1 MEPSSMQAVV
11 LAGGEGRRLRPFT
24 WVIPKPLVPV
34 DDMPILEILLRQ
46 LARHGFG
53 RVTLA
58 VGYLAALIRAYCGDG
73 TQFGLTI
80 DYLTE
85 DAPLGT
91 AGFLGQL
98 PEGDADRILAVNG
111 DTLTDL
117 DFGAFYR
124 THDPADAASICAYER
139 TIEIDF
145 GVLHFDGERS
155 LVHYEEKPVLTHHV
169 SMGVNVLSRWAVE
182 RYIRPG
188 ERLDMPDLL
197 CRMTDDKAT
206 VRVVSPD
213 IFWLDLGRPADL
225 ERANEVFSAQR
236 ARFLP

>member
-1 MEPSSMQAVV
+1 MQAVV

-46 LARHGFG
+46 LARDGFEA
-53 RVTLA
+53 VTLA

-73 TQFGLTI
+73 SQMGLAI
-80 DYLTE
+80 DYLAE
-85 DAPLGT
+85 DTPLGT

-98 PEGDADRILAVNG
+98 PGAEAERILVVNG

-117 DFGAFYR
+117 DFGRFYR
-124 THDPADAASICAYER
+124 SHDVADAASICAYQR
-139 TIEIDF
+139 TVEVDF
-145 GVLHFDGERS
+145 GVLHFDEARR
-155 LVHYEEKPVLTHHV
+155 LVRYEEKPVLSHHV
-169 SMGVNVLSRWAVE
+169 SMGVNVLSRWAVD
-182 RYIRPG
+182 RYVEPG
-188 ERLDMPDLL
+188 ERLDMPELL
-197 CRMTDDKAT
+197 CRMTDDNAT
-206 VRVVSPD
+206 VRVVSPE

-225 ERANEVFSAQR
+225 ERANEIFSAER

>member
-1 MEPSSMQAVV
+1 MQAVV

-46 LARHGFG
+46 LAGHGFE

-73 TQFGLTI
+73 SQWGLTI

-85 DAPLGT
+85 DTPLGT
-91 AGFLGQL
+91 AGFLGTL
-98 PEGDADRILAVNG
+98 PVADTDRILVVNG

-124 THDPADAASICAYER
+124 SHDVADAATICGYRR
-139 TIEIDF
+139 TVEVDF
-145 GVLHFDGERS
+145 GVLHLDDQQK
-155 LVHYEEKPVLTHHV
+155 LVRYEEKPVLSHHV
-169 SMGVNVLSRWAVE
+169 SMGVNVLSRWAVD
-182 RYIRPG
+182 RYVQAG
-188 ERLDMPDLL
+188 QRLDMPDLL
-197 CRMTDDKAT
+197 CRMTDDHAT
-206 VRVVSPD
+206 VRVASPD
-213 IFWLDLGRPADL
+213 IFWLDLGRLADL
-225 ERANEVFSAQR
+225 EEANEVFRAGR

>member
-1 MEPSSMQAVV
+1 MQGVV

-24 WVIPKPLVPV
+24 WVVPKPLVPV

-46 LARHGFG
+46 LARDGFD

-73 TQFGLTI
+73 SQMGLAV

-85 DAPLGT
+85 ETPLGT
-91 AGFLGQL
+91 AGFLGHL
-98 PEGDADRILAVNG
+98 PAGDADRVLVVNG

-124 THDPADAASICAYER
+124 AHDIADAATICAFPR
-139 TIEIDF
+139 SVEIDF
-145 GVLHFDGERS
+145 GLLHFDEDNR
-155 LVHYEEKPVLTHHV
+155 LVRYEEKPVLFQHV

-182 RYIRPG
+182 RYVRSG
-188 ERLDMPDLL
+188 ERLDMPELL
-197 CRMTDDKAT
+197 SRMTNDDAT
-206 VRVVSPD
+206 VRVVSPE
-213 IFWLDLGRPADL
+213 IFWLDLGRPEDL
-225 ERANEVFSAQR
+225 ERANEVFRAER

>member
-1 MEPSSMQAVV
+1 MQAVV

-46 LARHGFG
+46 LARHGFSQ
-53 RVTLA
+53 VTLA

-73 TQFGLTI
+73 VQFGLTI

-98 PEGDADRILAVNG
+98 PGGDADRILVVNG

-124 THDPADAASICAYER
+124 AHDTADAASICAYER

-145 GVLHFDGERS
+145 GVLHFDVERH

-182 RYIRPG
+182 RYVRPG
-188 ERLDMPDLL
+188 EHLDMPDLL
-197 CRMTDDKAT
+197 CRMTEDKAT

-225 ERANEVFSAQR
+225 ERANEVFSAER